1 MKTERKSGPFW
12 TITWGVSAIFLL
24 TLAAPAAK
32 ADPVDI
38 GFSLNYSIFSPGAI
52 NNICTTS
59 TDPCFT
65 NGQIHIQQGITDLV
79 DDQLPV
85 AYADGDPGWSTCTGP
100 SCPSPLVKPDVA
112 SNGPL
117 EFTLTGLTGAGSFA
131 TFGFASDST
140 VPSTMPTIPPLIV
153 IGTFGAAPEP
163 GQQLSVSGSLWAYDD
178 PIQVGTFTMTATFT
192 PTPEPTTRALLAAL
206 LVTFAWMA
214 RRRFL
219 A

>member
-12 TITWGVSAIFLL
+12 TITLGVSAIFLL
-24 TLAAPAAK
+24 TLAAPAAN
-32 ADPVDI
+32 ADSVDI
-38 GFSLNYSIFSPGAI
+38 SFSLDYSIFNPGAI
-52 NNICTTS
+52 NNICTS

-65 NGQIHIQQGITDLV
+65 NGQIHIQHGITDLV

-85 AYADGDPGWSTCTGP
+85 AYADLDPNWSTCTNGT
-100 SCPSPLVKPDVA
+100 SCPAPLLKPDVA

-117 EFTLTGLTGAGSFA
+117 EFTMTGLTGGFA

-140 VPSTMPTIPPLIV
+140 VPSTMPSTPPLIV

-163 GQQLSVSGSLWAYDD
+163 GQQLSVNGSLWAYDD
-178 PIQVGTFTMTATFT
+178 PIQVGTFTMTATFV
-192 PTPEPTTRALLAAL
+192 PTPEPTARALLASV
-206 LVTFAWMA
+206 LVAFAWMA

>member
-12 TITWGVSAIFLL
+12 TITLGVSAIFLL

-38 GFSLNYSIFSPGAI
+38 SFSLNYSIFNPGAI
-52 NNICTTS
+52 NNICTS
-59 TDPCFT
+59 IDPCFT

-85 AYADGDPGWSTCTGP
+85 AYADGDPNWSPCTGA
-100 SCPSPLVKPDVA
+100 SCPTPLVKPDVA

-117 EFTLTGLTGAGSFA
+117 EFTLTGLTGGFA

-140 VPSTMPTIPPLIV
+140 VPSTMPSSPPLIV

-178 PIQVGTFTMTATFT
+178 PIEVGTFTMTATV
-192 PTPEPTTRALLAAL
+192 PTPEPTTLALLDSV
-206 LVTFAWMA
+206 LVAIAGLA
-214 RRRFL
+214 RRLFWRR

>member
-12 TITWGVSAIFLL
+12 TITWGVSAIFML

-38 GFSLNYSIFSPGAI
+38 GFSLNYSIFNPSAI

-59 TDPCFT
+59 TVPCFT

-85 AYADGDPGWSTCTGP
+85 AYADGDPGWSTCTGAL
-100 SCPSPLVKPDVA
+100 CPAPLIKPDVD

-117 EFTLTGLTGAGSFA
+117 EFTLTGLTGGFA

-140 VPSTMPTIPPLIV
+140 APSTMPSIPPLIV
-153 IGTFGAAPEP
+153 IGTFSAAPEP
-163 GQQLSVSGSLWAYDD
+163 GQQLSVNGSLWAYDD
-178 PIQVGTFTMTATFT
+178 PIQVCTFTMTATVT
-192 PTPEPTTRALLAAL
+192 STPEPATRALLAAV
-206 LVTFAWMA
+206 LVAMAGMA